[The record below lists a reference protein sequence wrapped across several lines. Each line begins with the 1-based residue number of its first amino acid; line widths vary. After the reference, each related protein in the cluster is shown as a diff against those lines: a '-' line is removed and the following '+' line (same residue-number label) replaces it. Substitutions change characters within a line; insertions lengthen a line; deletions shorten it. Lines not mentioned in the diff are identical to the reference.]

1 MNMLKEFLN
10 DKTQTTIMFDEE
22 TDLMKATV
30 IDRKNGQVITGV
42 YQVFSVDYL
51 FGYDSL
57 NTLGFWD
64 AENQIFYTTKR
75 ADDPLFTDLSTKSVN
90 DLNYLFNVE
99 LNKLLEIKLSGVEAK
114 EYAKDYAQKEEVKAY
129 LAQRRKEHL
138 KYKVSELFYD
148 NANTVHFDSVEFP
161 KYLPA
166 PYELARVI
174 QDKTAVEEIVSR
186 YFAKMTTEYS
196 KKKGRY
202 LTEGETLM
210 YREIRRRL
218 ELDQKRN
225 LNLTANEAKTLDF
238 FGKLATIPQAKNV
251 NVLYAD
257 GKNELIFS
265 MKVGEAKFTVNVT
278 DATIDRSA
286 ISKGWRWH
294 EFTSDFGEK
303 ILIDN
308 IKEVTYQ
315 REVIYRG

>member
-1 MNMLKEFLN
+1 MLNLKEFLN
-10 DKTQTTIMFDEE
+10 DQKQTVVMLNDE
-22 TDLMKATV
+22 TDLMKTAV
-30 IDRKNGQVITGV
+30 IDRDNNRVITGV
-42 YQVFSVDYL
+42 YQLFSVNYL

-57 NTLGFWD
+57 ETLGFWNI
-64 AENQIFYTTKR
+64 EKQVFYQSKKGEEILFSNLETKNV
-75 ADDPLFTDLSTKSVN
+75 ADLK
-90 DLNYLFNVE
+90 YLFNTE
-99 LNKLLEIKLSGVEAK
+99 LSKLLEIKLSWVEAK
-114 EYAKDYAQKEEVKAY
+114 EYAKEYAQKEEVKTY

-138 KYKVSELFYD
+138 KYKVSGLFYD
-148 NANTVHFDSVEFP
+148 NANTVRFDSVVFP

-174 QDKTAVEEIVSR
+174 QDETAVEEIISR

-196 KKKGRY
+196 KRKGRY
-202 LTEGETLM
+202 LTEGESLM

-225 LNLTANEAKTLDF
+225 LNLTANEEKTLDL
-238 FGKLATIPQAKNV
+238 FGKLATIPEAKNV

-265 MKVGEAKFTVNVT
+265 MKVWEAKFAVNVT

-294 EFTSDFGEK
+294 QFTSDFGEK

-308 IKEVTYQ
+308 IKEITYNQ
-315 REVIYRG
+315 KVIYQG

>member
-1 MNMLKEFLN
+1 MLKMKEFLN
-10 DKTQTTIMFDEE
+10 DQTQTVVMLNDE
-22 TDLMKATV
+22 TDLMKTAV
-30 IDRKNGQVITGV
+30 IDRDNNRVITGV
-42 YQVFSVDYL
+42 YQLFSVNYL

-57 NTLGFWD
+57 ETLGFWNI
-64 AENQIFYTTKR
+64 EKQVFYQSKKGEEVLFSDLKTKNV
-75 ADDPLFTDLSTKSVN
+75 A
-90 DLNYLFNVE
+90 DLNYLFNTE

-114 EYAKDYAQKEEVKAY
+114 EYAKDYAQKEEVKTY

-138 KYKVSELFYD
+138 KYKVGELFYD

-174 QDKTAVEEIVSR
+174 QDETAVEEIISR

-202 LTEGETLM
+202 LTEGESLM

-225 LNLTANEAKTLDF
+225 LNLTANEEKTLDL
-238 FGKLATIPQAKNV
+238 FGKLATIPDAKTV
-251 NVLYAD
+251 KVVYAD
-257 GKNELIFS
+257 GKDELTFT
-265 MKVGEAKFTVNVT
+265 MKIWETKFAVNVT
-278 DATIDRSA
+278 NATIDRSA
-286 ISKGWRWH
+286 IDKGWN
-294 EFTSDFGEK
+294 EFTNKFGEK

-308 IKEVTYQ
+308 IKEITYNQ
-315 REVIYRG
+315 KVIYQG

>member
-1 MNMLKEFLN
+1 MLKLKEFLN
-10 DKTQTTIMFDEE
+10 DPTQTVVMLNND
-22 TDLMKATV
+22 TDLMKTAV
-30 IDRKNGQVITGV
+30 IDRDNNRVIAGV
-42 YQVFSVDYL
+42 YQLFSVNYL

-57 NTLGFWD
+57 ETLGFWNI
-64 AENQIFYTTKR
+64 EKQVFYQSKKGEEILFSDLETKNV
-75 ADDPLFTDLSTKSVN
+75 A
-90 DLNYLFNVE
+90 DLNYLFNTE
-99 LNKLLEIKLSGVEAK
+99 LSKLLEIKLSGVEAK
-114 EYAKDYAQKEEVKAY
+114 EYAKDYAQKEEVKTY

-202 LTEGETLM
+202 LTEGESLM

-225 LNLTANEAKTLDF
+225 LTLTANEEKTLEL
-238 FGKLATIPQAKNV
+238 FGKLATVPQAKNV
-251 NVLYAD
+251 KVMYAD
-257 GKNELIFS
+257 GKDELTFT
-265 MKVGEAKFTVNVT
+265 MKIWETTFAVNVAN
-278 DATIDRSA
+278 ATIDRSA
-286 ISKGWRWH
+286 IDKGWN
-294 EFTSDFGEK
+294 EFTNKFGEK
-303 ILIDN
+303 IVIDN
-308 IKEVTYQ
+308 IKEVTYNQ
-315 REVIYRG
+315 KVIYQG